1 MAKKIGKD
9 VREVVKDITHWESIC
24 SPENK
29 KLLSMLTEID
39 QVPPYIDI

>member
-9 VREVVKDITHWESIC
+9 VREVVKDLAHWEQIC

-29 KLLSMLTEID
+29 KLVSKYTNID
-39 QVPPYIDI
+39 SEEA